1 LRGYSLGS
9 KVKKRQDKGKMV
21 NKLKEFFR
29 DVKVEV
35 KKVVF
40 PTKEELIGS
49 TWVVIITVIVISLFL
64 GIVDLGLTKLVG
76 IALR

>member
-1 LRGYSLGS
+1 MIQ
-9 KVKKRQDKGKMV
+9 KI
-21 NKLKEFFR
+21 KEFLR
-29 DVKVEV
+29 EVKIEV

-40 PTKEELIGS
+40 PSKVELVGS

-64 GIVDLGLTKLVG
+64 GIVDLGLSKLVG

>member
-1 LRGYSLGS
+1 ML
-9 KVKKRQDKGKMV
+9 
-21 NKLKEFFR
+21 NKIKEFFR

-40 PTKEELIGS
+40 PTKEELVGS

-64 GIVDLGLTKLVG
+64 GVVDLGLTKLVG

>member
-1 LRGYSLGS
+1 MLN
-9 KVKKRQDKGKMV
+9 KV
-21 NKLKEFFR
+21 KEFFR
-29 DVKVEV
+29 EVKVEI

-40 PTKEELIGS
+40 PARDELVGS